1 MASILHSFVVYKEVT
16 FMVVTLD
23 VTGNARRAKKTPIA
37 AAAESRLARC
47 GYPALKAVDCKW
59 RNGVLVLSG
68 RVPSYYLKQLAQ
80 EKVRGVRGVE
90 EIVNRTEVATAEP
103 GDPS

>member
-1 MASILHSFVVYKEVT
+1 
-16 FMVVTLD
+16 MVVTLD
-23 VTGNARRAKKTPIA
+23 VTRGARRAEKRQSPRRR
-37 AAAESRLARC
+37 SRGWARC

-80 EKVRGVRGVE
+80 EKVQASEGSRRL
-90 EIVNRTEVATAEP
+90 
-103 GDPS
+103 